1 MAGAWWSPTDDS
13 ITVLVRAT
21 PGAKRSEVVGVVE
34 GRLRLRIH
42 APAVEGKAN
51 AELIRF
57 LAAWTGLRG
66 SAVTIVRGEHAREK
80 TVHLRGL
87 DAPPAVV

>member
-1 MAGAWWSPTDDS
+1 MIHAWWSGTDDG
-13 ITVLVRAT
+13 ITLQVRAN
-21 PGAKRSEVVGVVE
+21 PGAKRSEVVGVVD
-34 GRLRLRIH
+34 GRLRVRVH

-66 SAVTIVRGEHAREK
+66 SAVTIVRGEHARE
-80 TVHLRGL
+80 
-87 DAPPAVV
+87 